1 MKKIAVAALFAV
13 MTMSGYA
20 QSGTN
25 SPYSQYGLGVLSEQ
39 SNGFNRG
46 MNGLALGFREHNQ
59 VNYLNP
65 ASYSAIDSLSF
76 IFDMGVSGQITNF
89 KEGNTKVNANNADF
103 EYAVGGFRVA
113 RHVGMA
119 FGIVPFT
126 NIGYNYASTNNL
138 VTSSAPTSSAATT
151 YTNTLSG
158 DGGVHEVFLGAGW
171 QPLKGFSF
179 GANIGYI
186 WGSLNRSVVTS
197 YSDAYVKSLARYYT
211 ADVRSVHFNVGVQ
224 YTQHLNKND
233 EMTLGLTYSLGNKMT
248 GDAVMQDISTDPQS
262 SQSDTTS
269 YSIGD
274 AYRIPHMFGVGIMYN
289 HANQLK
295 VGADYSFQKWSG
307 ILYPTYINSNGQRD
321 YVLRDG
327 VYQNRHKFTLGGEY
341 CYGEYDRR
349 FLRRVKYRLG
359 VSYATPY
366 YKINGQDGP
375 KEYSVSAGFGIPI
388 INSINNRSILNIS
401 GQFVRTE
408 ATGMIKENTFRIN
421 IGLTF
426 NERWF
431 AKWKVE

>member
-151 YTNTLSG
+151 YTNT
-158 DGGVHEVFLGAGW
+158 
-171 QPLKGFSF
+171 
-179 GANIGYI
+179 
-186 WGSLNRSVVTS
+186 VT
-197 YSDAYVKSLARYYT
+197 A
-211 ADVRSVHFNVGVQ
+211 
-224 YTQHLNKND
+224 
-233 EMTLGLTYSLGNKMT
+233 
-248 GDAVMQDISTDPQS
+248 
-262 SQSDTTS
+262 
-269 YSIGD
+269 
-274 AYRIPHMFGVGIMYN
+274 
-289 HANQLK
+289 
-295 VGADYSFQKWSG
+295 
-307 ILYPTYINSNGQRD
+307 
-321 YVLRDG
+321 
-327 VYQNRHKFTLGGEY
+327 
-341 CYGEYDRR
+341 
-349 FLRRVKYRLG
+349 
-359 VSYATPY
+359 
-366 YKINGQDGP
+366 
-375 KEYSVSAGFGIPI
+375 
-388 INSINNRSILNIS
+388 
-401 GQFVRTE
+401 
-408 ATGMIKENTFRIN
+408 
-421 IGLTF
+421 
-426 NERWF
+426 
-431 AKWKVE
+431 